1 MLILLYYH
9 IFFFATKVYYVTLSH
24 LVCFMYNVLRICKM
38 KPLFFHI
45 ISIMYVFV
53 FYVFF
58 SSPYCALYLFI
69 VYVIPVN
76 DLSIVLNIFSIN
88 IRFTDAKITD
98 IIILHLFV
106 FFYMSVYVYFT
117 DSYSLI
123 MLSFQNT
130 NVYFN
135 ISPS

>member
-69 VYVIPVN
+69 VYVIQVN
-76 DLSIVLNIFSIN
+76 DLSIVLKVRSVPE
-88 IRFTDAKITD
+88 K
-98 IIILHLFV
+98 LF
-106 FFYMSVYVYFT
+106 
-117 DSYSLI
+117 SLI
-123 MLSFQNT
+123 IEIGRRKYVQLCIFT
-130 NVYFN
+130 R
-135 ISPS
+135 

>member
-1 MLILLYYH
+1 
-9 IFFFATKVYYVTLSH
+9 
-24 LVCFMYNVLRICKM
+24 MYNILRICKM

-53 FYVFF
+53 SYVFF

-69 VYVIPVN
+69 VYVIQVN

-117 DSYSLI
+117 NSYSLI
-123 MLSFQNT
+123 VLIVFKIQT
-130 NVYFN
+130 CILTYHHHDRVKK
-135 ISPS
+135 

>member
-45 ISIMYVFV
+45 ISI
-53 FYVFF
+53 
-58 SSPYCALYLFI
+58 ALYLFI

-123 MLSFQNT
+123 VLSFQNT